1 MKFLK
6 KYFRKHKERRFLENA
21 STPEV
26 FRMIYETNKWG
37 DPESVSGKGSNM
49 KQTESVRREL
59 PGLLA
64 EIGARSM
71 LDVPC
76 GDFHWLRNC
85 PLDLD
90 SYIGADIVDE
100 LVRQNAE
107 RYGNDQRHF
116 MRLDLTRD
124 TLPAV
129 DVILCRDC
137 LVHLCFEDA
146 ARAVDRI
153 IESGSRY
160 LLATTFVGLDRNV
173 DKLTGKHRPLN
184 MELAPFGWPPPI
196 TAITESTEGSSYESL
211 GKSLALWRVADLKP
225 VAL

>member
-1 MKFLK
+1 
-6 KYFRKHKERRFLENA
+6 
-21 STPEV
+21 
-26 FRMIYETNKWG
+26 MIYKTNKWG

-64 EIGARSM
+64 KIGARSM

-76 GDFHWLRNC
+76 GDFHWLCNC

-100 LVRQNAE
+100 LMRENAE
-107 RYGNDQRHF
+107 RYANDKRRFQC
-116 MRLDLTRD
+116 LDLTRD
-124 TLPAV
+124 PLPAV

-146 ARAVDRI
+146 ARAVNRI
-153 IESGSRY
+153 IESDSRY
-160 LLATTFVGLDRNV
+160 LLATTFVEHDRNV

-184 MELAPFGWPPPI
+184 MELAPFGWPSPI
-196 TAITESTEGSSYESL
+196 TVIAESTEGSSYATK
-211 GKSLALWRVADLKP
+211 GKSLALWRVSDLKQ
-225 VAL
+225 VSL